1 MGHRNGVVSISRADV
16 EDDHR
21 RSIVGCCVADLV
33 LTRAVPVGD
42 QSDPGSGLRWH
53 EAGIGVAGLAVVRG
67 GGQDHHPLSVL
78 LGRVL
83 PVAATLR
90 LLAAQLRCHRVLIG
104 DVDEGGVPFLPLSN
118 GEIQAQ
124 KMHEAEG
131 EQPGREG
138 QAPAGRH
145 KRARSH
151 GELTPATANSQI
163 VTVPQQQLHHISFH
177 RAVDREKNPE

>member
-1 MGHRNGVVSISRADV
+1 MGHCNSVVSINRADI
-16 EDDHR
+16 EDNHR
-21 RSIVGCCVADLV
+21 RSIVGCCVTDLV
-33 LTRAVPVGD
+33 LIRAVPAGY
-42 QSDPGSGLRWH
+42 QGDPGPGLWWR
-53 EAGIGVAGLAVVRG
+53 EPGIGVAGLAVVRG
-67 GGQDHHPLSVL
+67 GGQDHDPLGVP

-90 LLAAQLRCHRVLIG
+90 LLAAQLRCHRVLVG
-104 DVDEGGVPFLPLSN
+104 DVDEGGVPFLTLSH

-124 KMHEAEG
+124 KMHEAER

-151 GELTPATANSQI
+151 GELTPALANSQDSNRPGAA
-163 VTVPQQQLHHISFH
+163 TTPC
-177 RAVDREKNPE
+177 

>member
-21 RSIVGCCVADLV
+21 RRIVSSCVADLV
-33 LTRAVPVGD
+33 LIRAVPAGY
-42 QSDPGSGLRWH
+42 QGDPGPGLRWH
-53 EAGIGVAGLAVVRG
+53 EPGTGVAGLAVVQG
-67 GGQDHHPLSVL
+67 GGQDHHPLSVP

-90 LLAAQLRCHRVLIG
+90 LLAAQLRCHRVLVG
-104 DVDEGGVPFLPLSN
+104 DVDESGVPFLPLSH

-131 EQPGREG
+131 E
-138 QAPAGRH
+138 
-145 KRARSH
+145 
-151 GELTPATANSQI
+151 
-163 VTVPQQQLHHISFH
+163 
-177 RAVDREKNPE
+177 